1 MSGKMAK
8 ALRGDE
14 NIKRV
19 WTMDGK
25 NFCVMDER
33 GQKVKKVINTPEDL
47 LKVGWT
53 EEKANE
59 LKLYAEF

>member
-1 MSGKMAK
+1 MAK

-25 NFCVMDER
+25 IFCVMDER
-33 GQKVKKVINTPEDL
+33 GQEVKKVINIPEDL

-53 EEKANE
+53 EEKVKE
-59 LKLYAEF
+59 LKPYAEF